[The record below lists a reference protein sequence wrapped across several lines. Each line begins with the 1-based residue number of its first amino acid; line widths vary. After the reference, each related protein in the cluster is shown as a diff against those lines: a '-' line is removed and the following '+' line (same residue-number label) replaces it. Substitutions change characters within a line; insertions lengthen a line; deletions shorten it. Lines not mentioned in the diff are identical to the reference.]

1 MAIGKHI
8 TVLVLALV
16 LHHSAAAWADE
27 DDPCTNPLTP
37 EPRQEAP
44 QIQEPPSS
52 YGNQQFQ
59 FFDNFQ
65 PTLWEP
71 FSIPGEGETL
81 AELVDRLHGSISQR
95 LLTTAV
101 WLDSFFSDERAAAE
115 LNQSYIR
122 VRYDTFKERR
132 TPASYTPAVD
142 LRLALPQLEKKA
154 HVVFSAEPAE
164 TAKTSPAPVA
174 AAATSDRIAA
184 PEENKVTTALYY
196 FIRSSLRES
205 IIVRTGALFR
215 HGTPVL
221 FISPRYRKF
230 TSLQV
235 WDFRFTQDAIWRTDT
250 RWQVNTRFDLE
261 RLLPYDLFFRTS
273 AGGTWMEIKK
283 GYFYSIGCSL
293 RQPFDQKRALEY
305 EWLSSFQTRPV
316 GELVEV
322 MFRVRYRQSFWRD
335 WMFFEVAPQY
345 RLPRD
350 RQFNGTP
357 GILFRLEMFFGRKA

>member
-8 TVLVLALV
+8 TALVLALF
-16 LHHSAAAWADE
+16 LHQSAVAWSE
-27 DDPCTNPLTP
+27 EEDPCTNPLTP
-37 EPRQEAP
+37 EQRQESP
-44 QIQEPPSS
+44 QIREQPSS
-52 YGNQQFQ
+52 DKEQQFQ

-65 PTLWEP
+65 STPSAP
-71 FSIPGEGETL
+71 FSKPVEGETL
-81 AELVDRLHGSISQR
+81 TDLVDKLHGSISQR

-122 VRYDTFKERR
+122 TRYDAFKERR
-132 TPASYTPAVD
+132 TPASFTPAVD

-154 HVVFSAEPAE
+154 HIVVSAEPVD
-164 TAKTSPAPVA
+164 TSKTSPAPV

-196 FIRSSLRES
+196 FIRSTVRES
-205 IIVRTGALFR
+205 IIVRTGALFS

-221 FISPRYRKF
+221 FISPRYRKL
-230 TSLQV
+230 TPLEA
-235 WDFRFTQDAIWRTDT
+235 WDYRFTQDAIWRTDT
-250 RWQVNTRFDLE
+250 RWQVDTRFDLE
-261 RLLPYDLFFRTS
+261 RQLPYDLFFRTS
-273 AGGTWMEIKK
+273 AAGTWMEIKK

-293 RQPFDQKRALEY
+293 RQPFDLKRALEY
-305 EWLSSFQTRPV
+305 EWLSSYQTRPV